1 MNRPV
6 TALFAALEALLVV
19 GVGVGIPLVVLT
31 SLWAFQYGLQIDWIV
46 FWRAAVDSWLVG
58 HGADLTLQL
67 SADAAAATGVTGA
80 DAPIVVSLAAM
91 GFAALTVLMGV
102 RAGRAAGET
111 AHRVTGVLVTIG
123 TVALLSL
130 ALTASAQHELARPSL
145 WQGTLLPTLVYAVPV
160 VAMAE
165 VTRRRRGE
173 PADPVTGAVVGLL
186 SRLPGQVTGI
196 AAAALRLGA
205 TAAAAVLAASAL
217 VVTVLIV
224 TSYAEVITLY
234 EGAHGGFLGGLA
246 LTVGQLALIPDVV
259 VWAASW
265 LVGPGFAIG
274 TGSSISPLGTAVG
287 PMPAI
292 PLLGALPTADLTFG
306 FVGLLVPVVA
316 AYVCATV
323 LRPRLQRML
332 AGHGV
337 DDLLHRIATA
347 VVGGLVGGVLLGL
360 LAWAASG
367 SAGPG
372 RLTEIGPDP
381 LLVGGFAA
389 LEFAV
394 AGALAMVVSPPR
406 FVGDRAERPTSST
419 DEAPTRDAR
428 RDAEPATASATP
440 TERETASRPDG
451 DDTERIEGLTR

>member
-130 ALTASAQHELARPSL
+130 ALAASAQHELARPSL

-274 TGSSISPLGTAVG
+274 TGSSISPLGTVVG

-372 RLTEIGPDP
+372 RLTEVGPDP
-381 LLVGGFAA
+381 LLAGGFAA

-394 AGALAMVVSPPR
+394 AAALAMVVSPST
-406 FVGDRAERPTSST
+406 FVGERTERPTSST
-419 DEAPTRDAR
+419 GEAPTRDAR
-428 RDAEPATASATP
+428 RDAEPATATA
-440 TERETASRPDG
+440 TERASASRPDG